1 MSKLLRIFSGESNKQ
16 QNLHCTASR
25 DGARPS
31 MRQKH
36 SYIHVLGLS
45 LDASPHVFSFLFS
58 PTWLR
63 GAHQGT
69 RLVFPRQNIH
79 FQSGVRGEL
88 RYIFCPARIASR
100 LRAARL
106 ASHEGDGAPL
116 KSLCVFTAAVLR
128 SAHSRCALP
137 TTPAATYRP

>member
-36 SYIHVLGLS
+36 SYIHVL
-45 LDASPHVFSFLFS
+45 DASPHVCSFLFS

-63 GAHQGT
+63 AAHQGT

-88 RYIFCPARIASR
+88 R
-100 LRAARL
+100 
-106 ASHEGDGAPL
+106 
-116 KSLCVFTAAVLR
+116 
-128 SAHSRCALP
+128 
-137 TTPAATYRP
+137 